1 MRDKVKRFISILMTA
16 LMLVN
21 LMPVGALAD
30 GITSIGYKPETVAN
44 YNGIVYVYVKVTG
57 NTDGLVLNKDGWYT
71 IGTVSIA
78 NMPDPSNYRYSS
90 YGEHVDYV
98 WSTEWFSNKI
108 YASSVSGINH
118 ERNKTIPLEKVT
130 WTGTVGDQS
139 FGFIRVDSGATD
151 YPNASKYTWHLDG
164 YVNVEDV
171 QAEYTVRYVD
181 QDTGIVLQTAAIG
194 KGKLGST
201 ISHNAP
207 DTVAYNGKDYT
218 RQVAQ
223 TQTFKLVSPPTRSI
237 LIIAA
242 RMGIRL
248 NITTTA

>member
-71 IGTVSIA
+71 IGTVYIPY
-78 NMPDPSNYRYSS
+78 MPNPKTYDDSS
-90 YGEHVDYV
+90 VGKHEDYV
-98 WSTEWFSNKI
+98 WSTQLISRKI

-118 ERNKTIPLEKVT
+118 ERNKTIPLEKVK

-151 YPNASKYTWHLDG
+151 YPNAS
-164 YVNVEDV
+164 
-171 QAEYTVRYVD
+171 
-181 QDTGIVLQTAAIG
+181 
-194 KGKLGST
+194 
-201 ISHNAP
+201 
-207 DTVAYNGKDYT
+207 
-218 RQVAQ
+218 
-223 TQTFKLVSPPTRSI
+223 
-237 LIIAA
+237 
-242 RMGIRL
+242 
-248 NITTTA
+248 